1 MRELM
6 DEEIERLARLAVEYH
21 GIGCSVAE
29 ITDLLIDK
37 HPDLRSTPFQL
48 AQVLR
53 SAFGLSVHDLQYVT
67 AWVQGEIS
75 LETLEERLRVTR

>member
-6 DEEIERLARLAVEYH
+6 DEEIERLARLAVEYN
-21 GIGCSVAE
+21 GIGCSIAE
-29 ITDLLIDK
+29 ISDLLIDK
-37 HPDLRSTPFQL
+37 HPNLRLAPFRL

-67 AWVQGEIS
+67 AWMQGEIS
-75 LETLEERLRVTR
+75 LETLEECLQVTR